1 MNKKEEEEEETKL
14 EVAKATEE
22 LNKLNGIIQE

>member
-1 MNKKEEEEEETKL
+1 MNKKEEEETKL